1 MSETFERV
9 HIIGEEFSTKRVK
22 SASAFMVV
30 SDVGRG
36 VILQK
41 LVFRKSPPSVLIE
54 NNLYMI
60 QELTAGQ
67 LPYTIN
73 FITCPQRDWITHSI
87 RKDGQ
92 IICLFVLGLDLIRQ
106 PKKF

>member
-41 LVFRKSPPSVLIE
+41 LVIRNTVINVRLLITVCNQYYYGNSKITLLKQCYLMSVLSVRCC
-54 NNLYMI
+54 
-60 QELTAGQ
+60 THPF
-67 LPYTIN
+67 LPSLFF
-73 FITCPQRDWITHSI
+73 FIHI
-87 RKDGQ
+87 
-92 IICLFVLGLDLIRQ
+92 F
-106 PKKF
+106 